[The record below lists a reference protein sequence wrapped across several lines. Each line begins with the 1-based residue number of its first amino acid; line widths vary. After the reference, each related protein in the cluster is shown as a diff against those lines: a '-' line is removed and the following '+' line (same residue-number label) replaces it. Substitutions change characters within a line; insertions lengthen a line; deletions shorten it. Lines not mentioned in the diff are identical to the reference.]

1 MVNLAKWHQLR
12 QHLFRECYDHS
23 AVNVW
28 LVGWLA
34 CEVWWHVLMSLY
46 LVNVRG
52 VLCRQCVAFGWLV
65 GLWGVVVTCCD
76 IASRPQLRPKPS
88 KRHLWTHL
96 CANLFVKEN
105 INHFCWETNF
115 SGSLWEA
122 GHTCWKKKG
131 ISKRGCRTPNTQQAD
146 HCLGRLVSDAGK
158 KKVISYQQKR
168 QQDSQR
174 EDYCL
179 GRQVS
184 GAGNREGGLK
194 R

>member
-65 GLWGVVVTCCD
+65 GLWSVVVTCCD

-96 CANLFVKEN
+96 CANLFVREN
-105 INHFCWETNF
+105 INHFWSETNF
-115 SGSLWEA
+115 FRLSLRSRPHLLKEE
-122 GHTCWKKKG
+122 
-131 ISKRGCRTPNTQQAD
+131 R
-146 HCLGRLVSDAGK
+146 
-158 KKVISYQQKR
+158 YQQKR
-168 QQDSQR
+168 RQHYQR
-174 EDYCL
+174 TGTLLL
-179 GRQVS
+179 GKASLRCWKS
-184 GAGNREGGLK
+184 GR
-194 R
+194 